1 MYTDEVRI
9 KAKQDTQ
16 KNYILFHCFVVIGY
30 ALLTTDQKN
39 DIIRARTIL
48 FGYKSDLR
56 RKQMKKL
63 ILLCVAIILSLGLI
77 VSCGSG
83 DSDTTPGD
91 TSFSTDPADTDP
103 ADTDPEDTD
112 PADTDPEDTDP
123 EDTDPAD
130 TDPEDTDPEDTD
142 PEDTDPEDTD
152 PEDTDPEDTDP
163 EDTDPEDTDPADTD
177 PEDTEPEDP
186 VAEPEDLLSKMQKMD
201 GVNYF
206 AFEDHVVPGAGSNKS
221 TTITVCILDGTVNVK
236 LFDVVNQ
243 AGGNDAATAKSD
255 YTWKLKINDDL
266 YTIKYIGTYYFVDS
280 NMSFIRLEVGTLG
293 FKVVPGTTYTI
304 RLSIENNG
312 SEVYYAELGTVSV
325 GGLNPDE
332 DVGESQTLTGISGP
346 AGNPSPSEG
355 YENLFDNSTD
365 TKLCTVNDAPIIFKT
380 DSAVTIT
387 SYSLVAGNDHGSG
400 GRRIIEWTLYG
411 SNSADGGWVEL
422 DKQTGDPL
430 VGIINKVEYNFKVSS
445 DKQGSYQYYKLEYTR
460 QSSSD
465 LMELSEIKV
474 YVAD

>member
-16 KNYILFHCFVVIGY
+16 KNYILFHYFVVIGY

-48 FGYKSDLR
+48 FGYKSDLG

-91 TSFSTDPADTDP
+91 TSFNTDPADTDP

-112 PADTDPEDTDP
+112 PADTDPADTDP
-123 EDTDPAD
+123 EDTDPA
-130 TDPEDTDPEDTD
+130 
-142 PEDTDPEDTD
+142 DTD

-201 GVNYF
+201 DVNYF

-280 NMSFIRLEVGTLG
+280 NMSFVRLEVGTLG

>member
-91 TSFSTDPADTDP
+91 TSFNTDPADTDP
-103 ADTDPEDTD
+103 ADTDPADTD
-112 PADTDPEDTDP
+112 PADTDPA
-123 EDTDPAD
+123 DTDPA
-130 TDPEDTDPEDTD
+130 DTD

-206 AFEDHVVPGAGSNKS
+206 AIEEHVVPGAGSNKS

-280 NMSFIRLEVGTLG
+280 NMSFVRLEVGTLG

-387 SYSLVAGNDHGSG
+387 SYSLVAGNDHGG

-422 DKQTGDPL
+422 DKQIGDPL

>member
-63 ILLCVAIILSLGLI
+63 ILLCVAIMLSLGLI

-91 TSFSTDPADTDP
+91 TSFNTDPADTDPADTDPEDTDPADTDP

-123 EDTDPAD
+123 EDTDPA
-130 TDPEDTDPEDTD
+130 
-142 PEDTDPEDTD
+142 
-152 PEDTDPEDTDP
+152 
-163 EDTDPEDTDPADTD
+163 DTDPEDTDPADTD

-255 YTWKLKINDDL
+255 YTWKLKINDDT
-266 YTIKYIGTYYFVDS
+266 YTIKNIGTYYFVDS
-280 NMSFIRLEVGTLG
+280 NMSFVRLEVGTLG

-387 SYSLVAGNDHGSG
+387 SYSLVAGNDHGG

-411 SNSADGGWVEL
+411 SNSADGEWVEL

>member
-103 ADTDPEDTD
+103 ADTDPADTD
-112 PADTDPEDTDP
+112 PADTDP

-152 PEDTDPEDTDP
+152 PA
-163 EDTDPEDTDPADTD
+163 DTDPEDTDPADTD

-201 GVNYF
+201 DVNYF

-255 YTWKLKINDDL
+255 YTWKLKINDDT
-266 YTIKYIGTYYFVDS
+266 YTIKNIGTYYFVDS
-280 NMSFIRLEVGTLG
+280 NMSFVRLEVGTLG

-387 SYSLVAGNDHGSG
+387 SYSLVAGNDHGG

-422 DKQTGDPL
+422 DKQIGDPL

>member
-91 TSFSTDPADTDP
+91 TSFNTDPADTDPADTDPEDTDPADTDP

-123 EDTDPAD
+123 EDTDP
-130 TDPEDTDPEDTD
+130 EDTDPA
-142 PEDTDPEDTD
+142 
-152 PEDTDPEDTDP
+152 
-163 EDTDPEDTDPADTD
+163 DTDPEDTDPADTD

-206 AFEDHVVPGAGSNKS
+206 AIEDHVVPGAGSNKS

-387 SYSLVAGNDHGSG
+387 SYSLVAGNDHGG

>member
-1 MYTDEVRI
+1 
-9 KAKQDTQ
+9 
-16 KNYILFHCFVVIGY
+16 
-30 ALLTTDQKN
+30 
-39 DIIRARTIL
+39 
-48 FGYKSDLR
+48 
-56 RKQMKKL
+56 
-63 ILLCVAIILSLGLI
+63 
-77 VSCGSG
+77 
-83 DSDTTPGD
+83 
-91 TSFSTDPADTDP
+91 
-103 ADTDPEDTD
+103 
-112 PADTDPEDTDP
+112 
-123 EDTDPAD
+123 
-130 TDPEDTDPEDTD
+130 
-142 PEDTDPEDTD
+142 
-152 PEDTDPEDTDP
+152 
-163 EDTDPEDTDPADTD
+163 
-177 PEDTEPEDP
+177 
-186 VAEPEDLLSKMQKMD
+186 MQKMD
-201 GVNYF
+201 DVNYF
-206 AFEDHVVPGAGSNKS
+206 AIEDHVVPGAGSNKS

-387 SYSLVAGNDHGSG
+387 SYSLVAGNDHGG
-400 GRRIIEWTLYG
+400 GRRIIGWTLYG

>member
-112 PADTDPEDTDP
+112 PADTDPA
-123 EDTDPAD
+123 DTDPAD

-163 EDTDPEDTDPADTD
+163 EDT
-177 PEDTEPEDP
+177 EPEDP

-206 AFEDHVVPGAGSNKS
+206 AIEDHVVPGAGSNRS

-387 SYSLVAGNDHGSG
+387 SYSLVAGNDHGG

>member
-1 MYTDEVRI
+1 
-9 KAKQDTQ
+9 
-16 KNYILFHCFVVIGY
+16 
-30 ALLTTDQKN
+30 
-39 DIIRARTIL
+39 
-48 FGYKSDLR
+48 
-56 RKQMKKL
+56 
-63 ILLCVAIILSLGLI
+63 
-77 VSCGSG
+77 
-83 DSDTTPGD
+83 
-91 TSFSTDPADTDP
+91 
-103 ADTDPEDTD
+103 
-112 PADTDPEDTDP
+112 
-123 EDTDPAD
+123 
-130 TDPEDTDPEDTD
+130 
-142 PEDTDPEDTD
+142 
-152 PEDTDPEDTDP
+152 
-163 EDTDPEDTDPADTD
+163 
-177 PEDTEPEDP
+177 
-186 VAEPEDLLSKMQKMD
+186 MQKMD

-221 TTITVCILDGTVNVK
+221 TTITVCIVDGTVNVK

>member
-63 ILLCVAIILSLGLI
+63 ILLCVAIMLSLGLI

-91 TSFSTDPADTDP
+91 TSFNTDPADTDP
-103 ADTDPEDTD
+103 ADTDP
-112 PADTDPEDTDP
+112 A
-123 EDTDPAD
+123 DTDPAD

-152 PEDTDPEDTDP
+152 PADTDPEDTDP

-206 AFEDHVVPGAGSNKS
+206 AIEDHVVPGAGSNKS

-400 GRRIIEWTLYG
+400 RRIIEWKLYG

>member
-1 MYTDEVRI
+1 
-9 KAKQDTQ
+9 
-16 KNYILFHCFVVIGY
+16 
-30 ALLTTDQKN
+30 
-39 DIIRARTIL
+39 
-48 FGYKSDLR
+48 
-56 RKQMKKL
+56 MKKL

-91 TSFSTDPADTDP
+91 TSFNTDPADTDPADTDPADTDP

-112 PADTDPEDTDP
+112 PADTDPADTDPADTDP

-152 PEDTDPEDTDP
+152 PEDTE
-163 EDTDPEDTDPADTD
+163 

-221 TTITVCILDGTVNVK
+221 TTITVCIVDGTVNVK